1 MAEHFGGDIVVA
13 ADLTRVPRPD
23 APIVTPGKRLTVR
36 AAPCG
41 RRCRRQCVTTLDS
54 GHSPCIRCGG
64 LLVMQTLALVVAG
77 GHTSSGTGIGG
88 LVVLLLILWL
98 LFR

>member
-1 MAEHFGGDIVVA
+1 M
-13 ADLTRVPRPD
+13 TRHSIEYCGWLD
-23 APIVTPGKRLTVR
+23 TTGR
-36 AAPCG
+36 AAPNVARPYG
-41 RRCRRQCVTTLDS
+41 RRCRRQCVTISDS
-54 GHSPCIRCGG
+54 GHSACIRRGG
-64 LLVMQTLALVVAG
+64 LLMQTLALVVAG